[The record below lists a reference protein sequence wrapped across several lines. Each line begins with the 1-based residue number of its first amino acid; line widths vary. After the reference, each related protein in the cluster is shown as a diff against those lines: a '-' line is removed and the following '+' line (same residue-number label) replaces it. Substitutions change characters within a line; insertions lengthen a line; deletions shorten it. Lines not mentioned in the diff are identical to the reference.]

1 MNDVIQLNPTENTLK
16 KAEGIIEF
24 SNGILLDTRSNA
36 LEKTS
41 FSVPITQLSALGA
54 GVSSMI
60 PALHTVTQTMTVDA
74 QGLFRLAN
82 AEVGDTLKT
91 AKNGNFYGAFKRAD
105 GTSKF
110 AQWQSADPLSA
121 TSTIT
126 MPIDPA
132 IMMMAVA
139 LFSIEQQLKN
149 IEEMQRQLLDFLQA
163 EKASEIEADME
174 TLVNLACKFKYNWNN
189 ERFLQSNH
197 KMVIDLQRNARKNML
212 FYQKQVAEAVNSK
225 QLIVARMKVRS
236 ALEELLQKFK
246 YYRLSLYTFSLAS
259 LVEILLGGNFQEE
272 YIEGI
277 RQEIES
283 LSIGYRE
290 LYGECSG
297 YLEKLSDSAIENNLM
312 KGLGSASS
320 MVGKWIGSI
329 PKIRDGQVDEFLQDH
344 GTRLTDGAINL
355 EQSVLKS
362 FATISNP
369 GTGMLTEKM
378 QDLVEIYNHTSEI
391 CFDDKRIYLVEE

>member
-1 MNDVIQLNPTENTLK
+1 
-16 KAEGIIEF
+16 
-24 SNGILLDTRSNA
+24 
-36 LEKTS
+36 
-41 FSVPITQLSALGA
+41 
-54 GVSSMI
+54 
-60 PALHTVTQTMTVDA
+60 
-74 QGLFRLAN
+74 
-82 AEVGDTLKT
+82 
-91 AKNGNFYGAFKRAD
+91 
-105 GTSKF
+105 
-110 AQWQSADPLSA
+110 
-121 TSTIT
+121 
-126 MPIDPA
+126 
-132 IMMMAVA
+132 
-139 LFSIEQQLKN
+139 
-149 IEEMQRQLLDFLQA
+149 
-163 EKASEIEADME
+163 
-174 TLVNLACKFKYNWNN
+174 
-189 ERFLQSNH
+189 
-197 KMVIDLQRNARKNML
+197 ML

-259 LVEILLGGNFQEE
+259 LVDILLGGNFQEE

-391 CFDDKRIYLVEE
+391 CFDDKRIYLMEE

>member
-1 MNDVIQLNPTENTLK
+1 M
-16 KAEGIIEF
+16 
-24 SNGILLDTRSNA
+24 
-36 LEKTS
+36 
-41 FSVPITQLSALGA
+41 
-54 GVSSMI
+54 
-60 PALHTVTQTMTVDA
+60 
-74 QGLFRLAN
+74 
-82 AEVGDTLKT
+82 
-91 AKNGNFYGAFKRAD
+91 
-105 GTSKF
+105 
-110 AQWQSADPLSA
+110 
-121 TSTIT
+121 
-126 MPIDPA
+126 
-132 IMMMAVA
+132 
-139 LFSIEQQLKN
+139 
-149 IEEMQRQLLDFLQA
+149 
-163 EKASEIEADME
+163 
-174 TLVNLACKFKYNWNN
+174 
-189 ERFLQSNH
+189 
-197 KMVIDLQRNARKNML
+197 
-212 FYQKQVAEAVNSK
+212 
-225 QLIVARMKVRS
+225 
-236 ALEELLQKFK
+236 
-246 YYRLSLYTFSLAS
+246 
-259 LVEILLGGNFQEE
+259 EILLGGNFQEE

-391 CFDDKRIYLVEE
+391 CFDDKRIYLMEE